1 MHIHSINI
9 AQTREL
15 AAPDGAMK
23 TGIVKT
29 PIQGSVRVHR
39 LGLEGDYIG
48 NKTVHGGEDQAVYL
62 YSLEDNEWW
71 ARKLGREITPGTFG
85 ENLTLADF
93 DSRECRIGDQ
103 LHIGELILEI
113 SAPRTPCSTLAMRMG
128 DSGFVKTFFQ
138 AQRPGA
144 YARVIRE
151 SSITVG
157 DTVSAQQTHHDYSK
171 TLDVFIEWNKKNKS
185 REVLLKALHS
195 PVAKVHKGKL
205 QQWLDAL
212 AHDE

>member
-9 AQTREL
+9 AQTGEL
-15 AAPDGAMK
+15 GTPNGLMK

-29 PIQGSVRVHR
+29 PIQGPVRVHS

-71 ARKLGREITPGTFG
+71 ANTLGRRITPGTFG

-93 DSRECRIGDQ
+93 DSRNCRIGDR

-113 SAPRTPCSTLAMRMG
+113 SAPRTPCSTLAARM
-128 DSGFVKTFFQ
+128 DDVGFVKTFFH

-144 YARVIRE
+144 YARVVRE
-151 SSITVG
+151 GTISAG
-157 DTVSAQQTHHDYSK
+157 DTILLENTPHDYAK

-185 REVLLKALHS
+185 REVLLMALNS
-195 PVAKVHKGKL
+195 PLAKVHKGKL
-205 QQWLDAL
+205 QQWFDAL
-212 AHDE
+212 T

>member
-1 MHIHSINI
+1 M
-9 AQTREL
+9 
-15 AAPDGAMK
+15 
-23 TGIVKT
+23 
-29 PIQGSVRVHR
+29 RVHR

-48 NKTVHGGEDQAVYL
+48 NKALHGGEDQAVYL
-62 YSLEDNEWW
+62 YSLEDNDWW
-71 ARKLGREITPGTFG
+71 AQTLGREIKPGTFG

-113 SAPRTPCSTLAMRMG
+113 SAPRTPCSTLAIRM
-128 DSGFVKTFFQ
+128 DDAGFVKTFFQ

-144 YARVIRE
+144 YARVVRE
-151 SSITVG
+151 GGISAG
-157 DTVSAQQTHHDYSK
+157 DTISVEKTPHDYSK

-185 REVLLKALHS
+185 REVLLKALNS
-195 PVAKVHKGKL
+195 PLAKVHKGKL

-212 AHDE
+212 AYEK